1 MLYRNGWI
9 MTERS
14 LHSSYYKFSHVCYA
28 WCSLSCYCACM
39 VWYFNLFI
47 MQLNCKAMAVI
58 TPMTMTIIAVFIA
71 VVHCNSTCEVTPCKC
86 SFNSIDAL
94 SKYIDERINAAVA
107 ARIAAEL
114 TVKTMEER
122 INATF
127 DERIANVA
135 TELNATVTAFNSE
148 SAMWTP
154 VAKTPIG
161 PASGLSLENATT
173 YNFQIPDVIPLT
185 ARELLVYAS
194 VECGEA
200 TFRRIGDI
208 ILYVMHNGLRFE
220 KRLYMHGYDQMAVNT
235 NSDNMWFPMP
245 ADRLVHLEITVA
257 IPGNC
262 LALLSAIGYR

>member
-28 WCSLSCYCACM
+28 WCSLPCYCACM
-39 VWYFNLFI
+39 VWYFDMSI
-47 MQLNCKAMAVI
+47 MQLNCKAMAVV
-58 TPMTMTIIAVFIA
+58 TPMTMTIFAVFIA
-71 VVHCNSTCEVTPCKC
+71 VVHCDSTCKVAPCEC
-86 SFNSIDAL
+86 SFNNVNAL
-94 SKYIDERINAAVA
+94 SKYINERINATVA
-107 ARIAAEL
+107 ARVAAEL
-114 TVKTMEER
+114 TKTTEER
-122 INATF
+122 IKATF

-135 TELNATVTAFNSE
+135 TELNATVTAINSE

-161 PASGLSLENATT
+161 PASLKLENATT

-194 VECGEA
+194 VKCGTA
-200 TFRRIGDI
+200 TVQRSGDI
-208 ILYVMHNGLRFE
+208 IVYVMHNGLRFE
-220 KRLYMHGYDQMAVNT
+220 KFLYMHGYRWQAAFNT
-235 NSDNMWFPMP
+235 NSDNVWFPMP
-245 ADRLVHLEITVA
+245 SDRLVHLEITAA

-262 LALLSAIGYR
+262 SARLSTIGYR